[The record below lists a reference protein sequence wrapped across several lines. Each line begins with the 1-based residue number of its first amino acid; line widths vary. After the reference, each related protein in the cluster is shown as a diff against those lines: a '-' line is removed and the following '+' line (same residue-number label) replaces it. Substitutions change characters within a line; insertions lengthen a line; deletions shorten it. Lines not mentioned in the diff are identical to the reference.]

1 MDDDTRLSNLGN
13 TIVKIAESAVV
24 QTSDWVE
31 SYFLLCE
38 LLMTFIVCTKPRK
51 TENESRRSL
60 RNTRHAAFRVTKN
73 TAFLTNTKTQ
83 TEQVQN
89 PLEHHLSRLCLGH
102 RIDTEIH
109 MEASPRSRL
118 DGVITLAR
126 SDG

>member
-51 TENESRRSL
+51 TENERPS
-60 RNTRHAAFRVTKN
+60 
-73 TAFLTNTKTQ
+73 
-83 TEQVQN
+83 
-89 PLEHHLSRLCLGH
+89 
-102 RIDTEIH
+102 
-109 MEASPRSRL
+109 
-118 DGVITLAR
+118 
-126 SDG
+126 